1 MSTIPAAVLAEA
13 HKVYCGGRFAGFEEA
28 LAVIARHWP
37 AATPDRYAAGFRDG
51 VEKAAANVDEIA
63 ASHEHDAAQAAK
75 TEYPEDGHAARDMA
89 HAHRKAATTIRALA
103 PPDDGLVVGRLRWV
117 QREIAPWENLQIG
130 NVHLGSIGPDGRQK
144 GAWAAYLSPVFWG
157 LAVDSRTS
165 HDTPEAARAALV
177 EAVRREVEGGGDE

>member
-1 MSTIPAAVLAEA
+1 MSDVTTIPAAVLAEA

-51 VEKAAANVDEIA
+51 VEKAAAAFHSTTALLSRGEIITA
-63 ASHEHDAAQAAK
+63 
-75 TEYPEDGHAARDMA
+75 
-89 HAHRKAATTIRALA
+89 IRALA

-117 QREIAPWENLQIG
+117 NDGTKLLLG
-130 NVHLGSIGPDGRQK
+130 NAWAGWIERMYRSHKWSAYLRDAFISATSVHL
-144 GAWAAYLSPVFWG
+144 AL
-157 LAVDSRTS
+157 

-177 EAVRREVEGGGDE
+177 AAVRREVEGGDHAA